1 MEDNRLKKYLDE
13 IGSEQQ
19 LTAEEERELS
29 ARILSG
35 DKQAQQKL
43 VVANIKLVVSVANGY
58 QGRGLSIDDLVSEGN
73 MGLLRAAERYD
84 GSRGARFSSYAVPL
98 IRQHIERALTEEN
111 RKTMGRQT
119 PFGNE
124 RALTGNEQKE
134 DSGEWNG
141 KSGVKVRSVDA
152 PLGAKP
158 NMSLLSVLVD
168 GNSPLADEDV
178 LQTDSLEAYEQA
190 LASLNERER
199 YVVKAF
205 FGIGQEAQ
213 TMAEIGMDMGLKRE
227 RVRQIRDR
235 AVRRLRKGVRG

>member
-1 MEDNRLKKYLDE
+1 MEDSRLNKYLDE
-13 IGSEQQ
+13 IGGEQQ

-29 ARILSG
+29 ARILNG
-35 DKQAQQKL
+35 DNQAQQKL
-43 VVANIKLVVSVANGY
+43 VVANIKLVVAVANGY
-58 QGRGLSIDDLVSEGN
+58 QGRGLSMDDLVSEGN
-73 MGLLRAAERYD
+73 MGLLKAAEKYD
-84 GSRGARFSSYAVPL
+84 CSRGARFASYAVPL
-98 IRQHIERALTEEN
+98 IRQNIERALTEEK
-111 RKTMGRQT
+111 RKKT

-124 RALTGNEQKE
+124 RALAGSELRE
-134 DSGEWNG
+134 DAAEWNR
-141 KSGVKVRSVDA
+141 KSDVKVRSVDA

-168 GNSPLADEDV
+168 GNSPLR
-178 LQTDSLEAYEQA
+178 TDSLEVYEQA

-199 YVVKAF
+199 HVVKAF

-235 AVRRLRKGVRG
+235 AVRRLRKRGRAEG

>member
-1 MEDNRLKKYLDE
+1 MEDSRLNKYLDE
-13 IGSEQQ
+13 IGGEQQ

-29 ARILSG
+29 ARILNG
-35 DKQAQQKL
+35 DNQAQQKL
-43 VVANIKLVVSVANGY
+43 VVANIKLVVAVANGY
-58 QGRGLSIDDLVSEGN
+58 QGRGLSMDDLVSEGN
-73 MGLLRAAERYD
+73 MGLLKAAEKYD
-84 GSRGARFSSYAVPL
+84 GSRGARFASYAVPL
-98 IRQHIERALTEEN
+98 IRQNIERALTEEK
-111 RKTMGRQT
+111 RKKT

-124 RALTGNEQKE
+124 RALAGSELRE
-134 DSGEWNG
+134 DAAEWNR
-141 KSGVKVRSVDA
+141 KSDVKVRSVDA

-178 LQTDSLEAYEQA
+178 LRTDSLEVYEQA

-199 YVVKAF
+199 HVVKAF

-235 AVRRLRKGVRG
+235 AVRRLKKRGRAEG

>member
-1 MEDNRLKKYLDE
+1 MPC
-13 IGSEQQ
+13 
-19 LTAEEERELS
+19 LS
-29 ARILSG
+29 SAS
-35 DKQAQQKL
+35 
-43 VVANIKLVVSVANGY
+43 
-58 QGRGLSIDDLVSEGN
+58 
-73 MGLLRAAERYD
+73 
-84 GSRGARFSSYAVPL
+84 
-98 IRQHIERALTEEN
+98 
-111 RKTMGRQT
+111 RQT

-199 YVVKAF
+199 HVVKAF
-205 FGIGQEAQ
+205 YGIGQEAQ

>member
-58 QGRGLSIDDLVSEGN
+58 QGRGLSMDDLVSEGN

-98 IRQHIERALTEEN
+98 IRQPTNAI
-111 RKTMGRQT
+111 RQ
-119 PFGNE
+119 
-124 RALTGNEQKE
+124 
-134 DSGEWNG
+134 
-141 KSGVKVRSVDA
+141 
-152 PLGAKP
+152 
-158 NMSLLSVLVD
+158 
-168 GNSPLADEDV
+168 
-178 LQTDSLEAYEQA
+178 
-190 LASLNERER
+190 
-199 YVVKAF
+199 
-205 FGIGQEAQ
+205 
-213 TMAEIGMDMGLKRE
+213 
-227 RVRQIRDR
+227 
-235 AVRRLRKGVRG
+235 